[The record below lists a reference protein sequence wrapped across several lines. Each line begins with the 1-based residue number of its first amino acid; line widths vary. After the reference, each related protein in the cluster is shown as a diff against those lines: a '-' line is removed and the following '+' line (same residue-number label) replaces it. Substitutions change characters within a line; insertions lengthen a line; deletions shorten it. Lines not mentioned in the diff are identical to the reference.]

1 LAEARHTRTQQR
13 TQLYHFLL
21 ANERQMPS
29 TSDAIFEAIQREKVQ
44 HEEDAAEHI
53 RTRSQN
59 LALVSPPGDALA
71 PSSISFNPHASQRR
85 SLFQNFLTLATVAAV
100 ILAAVGLLNRF
111 TSQHGTAPA
120 PNQSSQ
126 PPVQPNF
133 ASKSDGWDSMV
144 IGLTVL
150 SATGMVKSLTF
161 YSYNAGSGKTEQL
174 LSTTQAF
181 SAVSLEGVSQDGQ
194 KLLYNTTST
203 DQRKSYTTFSPTTG
217 SHTLYQLDASRGGNA
232 IWLDATHV
240 LVQNTGGTVI
250 ELDAQSGTVV
260 HAWPLETGA
269 LTFYRQPFL
278 YFVGAENLNMGALYR
293 VNLAEAHA
301 TPQQVTQV
309 TLNTRFWL
317 SIDGTTVFYANQG
330 SSGEQG
336 IYAVGSDGKDSRL
349 LRKGPGMPI
358 GYAANNA
365 LMLLEQDGNRLE
377 VIQMGAT
384 PGAPEHVVLANA
396 APGATS
402 LCGPSGA
409 IAIIAVCDQNAA
421 LQPYG
426 NGLLLHAYYSNGS
439 QSLVYDDLLAGTSHA
454 IRSLPSDASVQ
465 LPGWSKL
472 APSAVSS
479 TADRT
484 LAA

>member
-1 LAEARHTRTQQR
+1 
-13 TQLYHFLL
+13 
-21 ANERQMPS
+21 MPS
-29 TSDAIFEAIQREKVQ
+29 TSDAIFEAIQREKSQ
-44 HEEDAAEHI
+44 NEEEAAARI
-53 RTRSQN
+53 RTHSQN
-59 LALVSPPGDALA
+59 LALVSPPGNALA
-71 PSSISFNPHASQRR
+71 PSSVPFNPHPSQHR

-111 TSQHGTAPA
+111 TSQNGTAPA
-120 PNQSSQ
+120 SNQSSRPQQ
-126 PPVQPNF
+126 PPIQPDF

-150 SATGMVKSLTF
+150 SATGMVKSLAF
-161 YSYNAGSGKTEQL
+161 YSYNVGSGKTEQL
-174 LSTTQAF
+174 FSSAQAF

-194 KLLYNTTST
+194 HLLYNTTST
-203 DQRKSYTTFSPTTG
+203 DQQKSYTTFSPATG
-217 SHTLYQLDASRGGNA
+217 SHALYQLDASQGGNA

-250 ELDAQSGTVV
+250 ELDAQSGTVA
-260 HAWPLETGA
+260 HTWPLETGR
-269 LTFYRQPFL
+269 LIFYRQPFL
-278 YFVGAENLNMGALYR
+278 YFVGAENLVAGALYR
-293 VNLAEAHA
+293 VNLSNANP
-301 TPQQVTQV
+301 TPQPVART
-309 TLNTRFWL
+309 TPNTRFWL

-330 SSGEQG
+330 AAGEQG
-336 IYAVGSDGKDSRL
+336 IYAVGSDGKNSRL
-349 LRKGPGMPI
+349 LRKGPGLPI

-384 PGAPEHVVLANA
+384 PGAPEHVVLSDA

-402 LCGPSGA
+402 LCGPSGTL
-409 IAIIAVCDQNAA
+409 AIIAVCDQNAA

-426 NGLLLHAYYSNGS
+426 NGLLLHAYYANGS
-439 QSLVYDDLLAGTSHA
+439 QGLVYDDLLAGTSHV
-454 IRSLPSDASVQ
+454 IRSLPADASVQ

-472 APSAVSS
+472 SPSAVSS
-479 TADRT
+479 TADRA